1 MLARSERR
9 RLATLPIVVVS
20 HGGPSSSIQSMFAEP
35 PTHNSGQCTTGPNLV
50 VDTCKGV
57 QYINEIK
64 DSVVAAFQWATKE
77 GPMCEENMRGI
88 QFEIQDVVLHTD
100 AIHRGGGQIIPT
112 ARRCFYACQLTAEP
126 RLMEPIYLVEIQ
138 CPESVLGGIYSII
151 NQKRGIV
158 FDEQQRPGTPI
169 YNVKAHLPVLES
181 FGFTADLRAA
191 TSGQAFPQSVFDH
204 WETLPSNPL
213 EPDSQTNK
221 LVLATRK
228 RKGLKDNIPPIS
240 EYEDKL

>member
-1 MLARSERR
+1 M
-9 RLATLPIVVVS
+9 
-20 HGGPSSSIQSMFAEP
+20 G
-35 PTHNSGQCTTGPNLV
+35 
-50 VDTCKGV
+50 
-57 QYINEIK
+57 
-64 DSVVAAFQWATKE
+64 
-77 GPMCEENMRGI
+77 GPMCEEHMRGI

-181 FGFTADLRAA
+181 FGFTAALRAA
-191 TSGQAFPQSVFDH
+191 TSGQAFPQCVFDH
-204 WETLPSNPL
+204 WKTGDPRCFEEGSKAR
-213 EPDSQTNK
+213 E
-221 LVLATRK
+221 LVLSIRK
-228 RKGLKDNIPPIS
+228 RKGLSPSDDTPP
-240 EYEDKL
+240 L